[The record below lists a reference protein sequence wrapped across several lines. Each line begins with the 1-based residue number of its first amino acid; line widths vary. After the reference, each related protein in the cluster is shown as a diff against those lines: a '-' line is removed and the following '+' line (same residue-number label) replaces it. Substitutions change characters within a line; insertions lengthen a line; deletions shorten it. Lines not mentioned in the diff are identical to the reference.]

1 MGTGI
6 LIVLAVALI
15 GSIIAM
21 LVSETARDITLAST
35 KFDKKNTEQH

>member
-6 LIVLAVALI
+6 LIVLGIALI

-21 LVSETARDITLAST
+21 LVSETARDITLASSS
-35 KFDKKNTEQH
+35 FDKKNNEQH